1 MIADDPYKQR
11 TSQVLSQSPIMAQ
24 LLKKVER
31 VAKTN
36 ASLLVLGETG
46 VGKGLLAHAI
56 HKKSP
61 RCAQAFV
68 SVNCGALP
76 SSLIESELF
85 GHERGAFTSAVAR
98 RIGYFE
104 RAHRGTLFLDEIG
117 DLPLDAQRVLLHI
130 LEEDHLMRIGGA
142 ASIPVDVRII
152 AATNRDLYQAVQE
165 RMFRADLYQRL
176 KTFPVV
182 LPPLRERREDI
193 PPLAAHFVHQYAHKF
208 QQPVLTL
215 SDEALAHL
223 QAYDWPGNV
232 RELAQWVERMVILCE
247 GERLE
252 RADVLTAEEMELALA
267 SLAAAEPMALEAE
280 EQWQPAEQEE
290 KQRIIAALQ
299 RQNWVVSGKRG
310 AARLLGMSPQKLR
323 YRMRKYRIQSPKKS

>member
-1 MIADDPYKQR
+1 
-11 TSQVLSQSPIMAQ
+11 MAR
-24 LLKKVER
+24 LLQQAEKA
-31 VAKTN
+31 AKTD
-36 ASLLVLGETG
+36 ASILVLGETG
-46 VGKGLLAHAI
+46 VGKGLLAKTIHALSAR
-56 HKKSP
+56 HKRKLIT
-61 RCAQAFV
+61 
-68 SVNCGALP
+68 VNCGGLPAALV
-76 SSLIESELF
+76 ESELF
-85 GHERGAFTSAVAR
+85 GHERGAFTNAVQR
-98 RIGYFE
+98 RIGRFE
-104 RAHRGTLFLDEIG
+104 RADGSTLFLDEIG
-117 DLPLDAQRVLLHI
+117 DLPLAAQQVLLHI

-193 PPLAAHFVHQYAHKF
+193 PPLAAHFVHQYARKF

-299 RQNWVVSGKRG
+299 RQNWVVSGKQG